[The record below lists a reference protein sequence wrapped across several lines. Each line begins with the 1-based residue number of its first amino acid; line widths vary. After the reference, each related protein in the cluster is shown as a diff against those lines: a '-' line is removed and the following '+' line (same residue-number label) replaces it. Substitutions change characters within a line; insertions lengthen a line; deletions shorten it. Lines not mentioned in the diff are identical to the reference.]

1 MNFLSLIKQITLNPA
16 AIGVLF
22 IVNGTAW
29 LFLPFDGFAQLSLS
43 VGLGFLAASIYQSW
57 LAPIPELWRNKRTK
71 KQKQEKQAT
80 QQKALINELGK
91 TDIEKL
97 FEFTP
102 SGQLNYFG
110 FADTHDFARDMYDH
124 GILVQVAQMNRYWIV
139 KISPG
144 LLDDIWARYTF
155 VCSELANQAIRSVGD
170 NTEVNAT
177 LQMLNQGSDEPFEV
191 NEEEWRVGMKV
202 LKELASASL
211 ITIMHNGDEVI
222 IKPDRYIEY
231 FENNGIS
238 VFDKVPGLD
247 AMKEFSLKQKE
258 KITG

>member
-22 IVNGTAW
+22 IVIGTAW
-29 LFLPFDGFAQLSLS
+29 LFLPFDGFALFSLS
-43 VGLGFLAASIYQSW
+43 VGLGFLAASTYQSW
-57 LAPIPELWRNKRTK
+57 LAPIPELWRNKRAK
-71 KQKQEKQAT
+71 KQKQKQKIN

-91 TDIEKL
+91 ADIDKL
-97 FEFTP
+97 FEFIP
-102 SGQLNYFG
+102 SGRLNYFG
-110 FADTHDFARDMYDH
+110 FADTHDFARDMYQN
-124 GILVQVAQMNRYWIV
+124 GLLVNVAKMEKFWIV
-139 KISPG
+139 KINPD
-144 LLDDIWARYTF
+144 LFDDIWARYTF

-177 LQMLNQGSDEPFEV
+177 LQMLNKGSDEPFEV

-211 ITIMHNGDEVI
+211 ITIVHNGDEVI
-222 IKPDRYIEY
+222 LKPDPYIEY